1 MVGRTLRVR
10 RNRFKTEIA
19 FECDCGAAG
28 IRALPAYSMNNPY
41 PERKKLDHRG
51 PLTVCTTDA
60 VYFITIAAV
69 GRGTTELVDRA
80 DVILSAARFYQ
91 ATRRWF
97 LHLFLIMPDHIH
109 MLVHVPPE
117 RTLAD
122 VIGHWK
128 SYLTTQHGI
137 RFQANFFDTR
147 IRDQEHFAEKWDYI
161 CKNPMAKGLAA
172 TPREWPH
179 SVAFDPATGQERQH
193 R

>member
-1 MVGRTLRVR
+1 MT
-10 RNRFKTEIA
+10 IA
-19 FECDCGAAG
+19 ADPEC
-28 IRALPAYSMNNPY
+28 PHYHAYIKVSVIMSAVVPDPY

-51 PLTVCTTDA
+51 PLSVRTTDA
-60 VYFITIAAV
+60 VYFITIAAAA
-69 GRGTTELVDRA
+69 RGTAELAERA

-91 ATRRWF
+91 TMAKWF
-97 LHLFLIMPDHIH
+97 LYLFLVMPDHIH

-128 SYLTTQHGI
+128 SYLTTQYGI

-147 IRDQEHFAEKWDYI
+147 IRDQAHFAEKWDYI
-161 CKNPMAKGLAA
+161 CKNPVAKGLVA
-172 TPREWPH
+172 TPKEWPH
-179 SVAFDPATGQERQH
+179 SIAFDPATGQERKH